1 MVMEAWWREQ
11 GDLDEDQLEVIGLP
25 EDGSFLVLGPP
36 GSGKTNL
43 LLLRANYLTIT
54 HQPHLAVVVFTG
66 TLREFIRS
74 GADRYDFDVDNVITS
89 ASLFD
94 RLLLEAGERI
104 EKTGNFR
111 TDRLARIEL
120 LQNVVLEDMREP
132 IYDVLLVDEAQ
143 DFLPQEI
150 AVFRRLSRDLFLVA
164 DGRQMIYDTNSQVA
178 NLGASVDRTLSLR
191 FHYRNGP
198 EICEVADGIGRT
210 FSSGYDAIGPTCNY
224 DPSQFRASVD
234 VFQGTQDQQIETLA
248 ERLELQRRTYPEG
261 FLGVICPRSD
271 DARIV
276 ARGLAAT
283 GLRDLLCHQDRE
295 EGYQAIEP
303 GRPIWISTVHGA
315 KGLEFRAVHFSAAE
329 GVARVGAGQKR
340 LAYTAVTRA
349 KTALSIYHERHLP
362 GYLGSA
368 VARFRSRQGRRSD
381 IGAAFGNQ

>member
-11 GDLDEDQLEVIGLP
+11 GDLDEDQLEVVGLP

-43 LLLRANYLTIT
+43 LLLRANYLTNNY
-54 HQPHLAVVVFTG
+54 QPHLAVVVFTG

-74 GADRYDFDVDNVITS
+74 GADRYDFDTNNVVTS

-94 RLLLEAGERI
+94 RLLREAGERV
-104 EKTGNFR
+104 EKTGEFR
-111 TDRLARIEL
+111 SDRLARIER
-120 LQNVVLEDMREP
+120 LQSVVLEGMDEP

-143 DFLPQEI
+143 DFLPAEI
-150 AVFRRLSRDLFLVA
+150 SAFRRLSRDLFLVA
-164 DGRQMIYDTNSQVA
+164 DGRQMIYETNSQVV
-178 NLGASVDRTLSLR
+178 NLEAAVDRTLYLR

-210 FSSGYDAIGPTCNY
+210 FSSGYQAIGPTCNY
-224 DPSQFRASVD
+224 DSSQFRASVD
-234 VFQGTQDQQIETLA
+234 VFQGSLDAQLATIA

-261 FLGVICPRSD
+261 FLGVVCPRSE
-271 DARIV
+271 DARRV

-283 GLRDLLCHQDRE
+283 ELGDLICHQDRE
-295 EGYQAIEP
+295 EGYQAIQSE
-303 GRPIWISTVHGA
+303 RPIWISTVHGA
-315 KGLEFRAVHFSAAE
+315 KGLEFRAVHFAAAE

-368 VARFRSRQGRRSD
+368 VAQFRPQQGRRSD
-381 IGAAFGNQ
+381 IGAAFGNR